1 MCVFLST
8 KYWIPDKPRYRYA
21 VEEDGT
27 WSSRKLFAY
36 SSPGIPDGLHC
47 DTKGNVYAGAGDGVQ
62 VWNPS
67 GVLLGK
73 IFIGST
79 AANFRFAGK
88 GRMVIPAQTKLYY
101 AELAASGADL
111 EDQF

>member
-1 MCVFLST
+1 MYAFSITKRVFSNQ
-8 KYWIPDKPRYRYA
+8 PRYRYA

-27 WSSRKLFAY
+27 WTSRKLFAY
-36 SSPGIPDGLHC
+36 SSPGIPDGVHC

-73 IFIGST
+73 IFIGGV

-101 AELAASGADL
+101 AELAASGADP